1 MSPRHPVRTLRAVLV
16 LTLVLTLALTLL
28 MAASAWAETPQHR
41 LALVIGNSAYESSPL
56 KNPVNDAT
64 DMSTMLKKMGFEVI
78 SQLNANQK
86 QMENAIRTFQGKLT
100 KDSVGLFFYAGHGM
114 QVGGVNY
121 LVPVG
126 AKIAQESDVKYE
138 TVDAGRVLDAMHTAG
153 NPLNI
158 VILDA
163 CRDNPFARSYRSGVK
178 GLARM
183 DAPTGTFI
191 AYATAPGDTAADGD
205 GKNGVFTKY
214 MLEYMPTPNLEVD
227 KVLKKVRVSVMRET
241 GKRQVPWQSSSLTG
255 DFFFQGGGA
264 AEGPADK
271 AVSEEWAK
279 IERERQ
285 EIAELKR
292 QIERSKGASAPAP
305 APAPAAQASAASAK
319 ALPAPAPVAKAAPAT
334 LKPTGAARLPK
345 LMFLLQ
351 EDCLDCPVKGMNMA
365 ENELIAKLSEK
376 GYPLIDKS
384 ALEAANQM
392 GQARLALAGNL
403 DAAKQLG
410 AMFGA
415 KYVLVGKAVIQ
426 DVGEIMPG
434 TGMKSIQTNIQL
446 KIISA
451 QTGQIVGATV
461 KTAAAAHISAL
472 NGAQKALAQAA
483 RETVDGFVVPTL
495 AAQAAKAGSEGGAVR
510 VFATGVKDMA
520 VYGALVAALEKTPR
534 VTQVNTDRF
543 NKQSG
548 LLVLDLLFGG
558 SGEDLAVA
566 VDNQPL
572 GGKGRI
578 FVQDFGAEQVDLRV
592 K

>member
-1 MSPRHPVRTLRAVLV
+1 
-16 LTLVLTLALTLL
+16 
-28 MAASAWAETPQHR
+28 
-41 LALVIGNSAYESSPL
+41 N
-56 KNPVNDAT
+56 
-64 DMSTMLKKMGFEVI
+64 MLKGMGFEVL
-78 SQLNANQK
+78 SHLNANQK
-86 QMENAIRTFQGKLT
+86 QMENAIRQFQGKLT

-114 QVGGVNY
+114 QVNGVNY

-126 AKIAQESDVKYE
+126 AKISQESDVKYE
-138 TVDAGRVLDAMHTAG
+138 TVDAGKVLDAMHTAG

-158 VILDA
+158 VVLDA
-163 CRDNPFARSYRSGVK
+163 CRDNPFARSYRSSAK

-255 DFFFQGGGA
+255 DFFFKGGA
-264 AEGPADK
+264 QPEGPADK
-271 AVSEEWAK
+271 AVAEEWAR
-279 IERERQ
+279 IEKERQ
-285 EIAELKR
+285 EISELKR
-292 QIERSKGASAPAP
+292 QIERGKQQASAPAAAAPAKASAAPAQASAPAP
-305 APAPAAQASAASAK
+305 VRPAAAA
-319 ALPAPAPVAKAAPAT
+319 
-334 LKPTGAARLPK
+334 KPPK

-384 ALEAANQM
+384 QLEAAHQM
-392 GQARLALAGNL
+392 GQARLALSGNV

-434 TGMKSIQTNIQL
+434 AGMKSIQANIQL

-461 KTAAAAHISAL
+461 KSASAAHISAL
-472 NGAQKALAQAA
+472 NGAQQALQKAA
-483 RETVDGFVVPTL
+483 RETVDAFVVPTL
-495 AAQAAKAGSEGGAVR
+495 LAAAAKAGSEGGAVR
-510 VFATGVKDMA
+510 VFATGVK
-520 VYGALVAALEKTPR
+520 
-534 VTQVNTDRF
+534 
-543 NKQSG
+543 
-548 LLVLDLLFGG
+548 
-558 SGEDLAVA
+558 
-566 VDNQPL
+566 
-572 GGKGRI
+572 
-578 FVQDFGAEQVDLRV
+578 
-592 K
+592 

>member
-1 MSPRHPVRTLRAVLV
+1 MSPRQPRRTLRAALT
-16 LTLVLTLALTLL
+16 LTLVLSLALSAGIARAGT
-28 MAASAWAETPQHR
+28 AAPR
-41 LALVIGNSAYESSPL
+41 VALVIGNSAYESSPL
-56 KNPVNDAT
+56 KNPANDAT
-64 DMSTMLKKMGFEVI
+64 DMSNMLKRMGFDVI
-78 SQLNANQK
+78 SQLDANQK
-86 QMENAIRTFQGKLT
+86 QMENAIRAFQAKLGKET
-100 KDSVGLFFYAGHGM
+100 VGLFFYAGHGM
-114 QVGGVNY
+114 QVAGVNY

-126 AKIAQESDVKYE
+126 AKITQESDVKYE
-138 TVDAGRVLDAMHTAG
+138 CVDAGRVLDAMHTAG

-191 AYATAPGDTAADGD
+191 AYATAPGDTAADGS

-241 GKRQVPWQSSSLTG
+241 GKKQVPWQSSSLTG
-255 DFFFQGGGA
+255 DFFFQGGGQ

-271 AVSEEWAK
+271 AVAEEWAR
-279 IERERQ
+279 IEKERQ
-285 EIAELKR
+285 EITELK
-292 QIERSKGASAPAP
+292 QQLERSKGATAAAPSPQAPSAQAP
-305 APAPAAQASAASAK
+305 SPQASVAPAAPK
-319 ALPAPAPVAKAAPAT
+319 PPLKAAAVRP
-334 LKPTGAARLPK
+334 PK

-351 EDCLDCPVKGMNMA
+351 EDCVNCPVKGMNMA

-384 ALEAANQM
+384 QLEAANQM
-392 GQARLALAGNL
+392 GQARLALSGNV

-426 DVGEIMPG
+426 DGGEIMPG

-461 KTAAAAHISAL
+461 KTASAAHISAL

-483 RETVDGFVVPTL
+483 RDTVDGFVTPTL
-495 AAQAAKAGSEGGAVR
+495 AAAAAKAQSEGGAVR
-510 VFATGVKDMA
+510 VFATGVKSMA
-520 VYGALVAALEKTPR
+520 VYGSLIAALEKTPR
-534 VTQVNTDRF
+534 VTQVNPDRF
-543 NKQSG
+543 NRQSG

-566 VDNQPL
+566 VDNMPL
-572 GGKGRI
+572 GGRGKI
-578 FVQDFGAEQVDLRV
+578 SVQDFGAEQVDIRIR
-592 K
+592 

>member
-1 MSPRHPVRTLRAVLV
+1 MSPRHPVRTLCAVLV
-16 LTLVLTLALTLL
+16 PTLILTLL
-28 MAASAWAETPQHR
+28 LAASAWAETAQHR

-64 DMSTMLKKMGFEVI
+64 DMATMLKKMGFEVI

-86 QMENAIRTFQGKLT
+86 QMENAIRTFQGRLGKET
-100 KDSVGLFFYAGHGM
+100 VGLFFYAGHGM
-114 QVGGVNY
+114 QVAGTNY

-126 AKIAQESDVKYE
+126 AKITQESDVKYE
-138 TVDAGRVLDAMHTAG
+138 CVDAGRVLDAMHTAG
-153 NPLNI
+153 NQLNI

-285 EIAELKR
+285 EIADLKR
-292 QIERSKGASAPAP
+292 QMERSKGASPA
-305 APAPAAQASAASAK
+305 AAGPAAQAST
-319 ALPAPAPVAKAAPAT
+319 APAA
-334 LKPTGAARLPK
+334 LKPPPLKAVAARPPK

-392 GQARLALAGNL
+392 GQARLALSGNN
-403 DAAKQLG
+403 DAARQLG
-410 AMFGA
+410 TMFGA
-415 KYVLVGKAVIQ
+415 RYVLVGKAVIQ

-434 TGMKSIQTNIQL
+434 AGMKSIQANIQL

-461 KTAAAAHISAL
+461 KTASAAHISAL

-483 RETVDGFVVPTL
+483 RETVDGFVAPTL

-510 VFATGVKDMA
+510 VFATGVRDMGI
-520 VYGALVAALEKTPR
+520 YGALVAALEKTPR
-534 VTQVNTDRF
+534 VTQVSTDRF

-578 FVQDFGAEQVDLRV
+578 FVQDFAAEQVDLRV

>member
-1 MSPRHPVRTLRAVLV
+1 MRPRQSVWTLRAVLA
-16 LTLVLTLALTLL
+16 LAALLTLALLAPT
-28 MAASAWAETPQHR
+28 AWAETPQHR
-41 LALVIGNSAYESSPL
+41 LALVIGNSNYESSPL

-64 DMSTMLKKMGFEVI
+64 DMGSMLKSMGFEVI
-78 SQLNANQK
+78 RELNANQK
-86 QMENAIRTFQGKLT
+86 QMENAIRTFQGKLG

-114 QVGGVNY
+114 QVSGTNY

-126 AKIAQESDVKYE
+126 AKINQESDVKYE
-138 TVDAGRVLDAMHTAG
+138 CVDAGRVLDAMHTAG

-163 CRDNPFARSYRSGVK
+163 CRDNPFARSYRSSTK

-191 AYATAPGDTAADGD
+191 AYATAPGDTAADGS

-241 GKRQVPWQSSSLTG
+241 GKKQVPWQASSLTG
-255 DFFFQGGGA
+255 DFFFKGGGA

-271 AVSEEWAK
+271 AVAEEWAR
-279 IERERQ
+279 IEKERQ
-285 EIAELKR
+285 EINEMKSQL
-292 QIERSKGASAPAP
+292 ERSKAASAQASHAP
-305 APAPAAQASAASAK
+305 AGKAAVAPQAAPAALK
-319 ALPAPAPVAKAAPAT
+319 PVAA
-334 LKPTGAARLPK
+334 KPPK

-351 EDCLDCPVKGMNMA
+351 EDCVNCPVKGMNMA
-365 ENELIAKLSEK
+365 ENELIAKLSQK

-384 ALEAANQM
+384 QLEAANQM
-392 GQARLALAGNL
+392 GQARLALSGNV

-426 DVGEIMPG
+426 DGGEIMPG
-434 TGMKSIQTNIQL
+434 TGLKSIQTNIQL

-461 KTAAAAHISAL
+461 KTASAAHISAL

-483 RETVDGFVVPTL
+483 KDTVDGFVAPTL
-495 AAQAAKAGSEGGAVR
+495 EEAAAKAGAEGGAVR

-520 VYGALVAALEKTPR
+520 VYGALIAALEKTPR

-566 VDNQPL
+566 VDNQSL
-572 GGKGRI
+572 GGKRKI
-578 FVQDFGAEQVDLRV
+578 FVQDFGAEQVDIRV

>member
-1 MSPRHPVRTLRAVLV
+1 MSPRELARTLCAALILVVLAAMGARAD
-16 LTLVLTLALTLL
+16 
-28 MAASAWAETPQHR
+28 TPQHR

-56 KNPVNDAT
+56 NNPVNDAT
-64 DMSTMLKKMGFEVI
+64 DMGNMLKTMGFEVI

-86 QMENAIRTFQGKLT
+86 QMENAIRAFQSKLGKDT
-100 KDSVGLFFYAGHGM
+100 MGLFFFAGHGM

-121 LVPVG
+121 LIPIG
-126 AKIAQESDVKYE
+126 AKITQESDIKYE
-138 TVDAGRVLDAMHTAG
+138 SVDAGRVLDAMHTAG

-183 DAPTGTFI
+183 DAPTGTLI

-205 GKNGVFTKY
+205 GRNGVFTKY

-227 KVLKKVRVSVMRET
+227 KVLKKVRVSVLRET
-241 GKRQVPWQSSSLTG
+241 GKRQVPWQASSLTG
-255 DFFFQGGGA
+255 DFFFRGGGE

-271 AVSEEWAK
+271 AVAEEWAR
-279 IERERQ
+279 IEKERQ
-285 EIAELKR
+285 EINELKR
-292 QIERSKGASAPAP
+292 QVERGKQAAAAPAAPASAPA
-305 APAPAAQASAASAK
+305 S
-319 ALPAPAPVAKAAPAT
+319 
-334 LKPTGAARLPK
+334 LKPAGAAKPPK

-365 ENELIAKLSEK
+365 ENELIARLSEK
-376 GYPLIDKS
+376 GYPLVDKS
-384 ALEAANQM
+384 QLEAANQM
-392 GQARLALAGNL
+392 GQARLAMSGNV

-415 KYVLVGKAVIQ
+415 RYVLVGKAVIQ

-434 TGMKSIQTNIQL
+434 AGMKSIQANIQL

-461 KTAAAAHISAL
+461 KSAAAAHISAL

-483 RETVDGFVVPTL
+483 RETVDAFVAPTL
-495 AAQAAKAGSEGGAVR
+495 LAAAAKAGSEGGAVR
-510 VFATGVKDMA
+510 VFATGVRDMG
-520 VYGALVAALEKTPR
+520 VYGSLVAALEKTPR
-534 VTQVNTDRF
+534 VTQVSTDRF

-558 SGEDLAVA
+558 TGEDLAVA
-566 VDNQPL
+566 VDNKPL
-572 GGKGRI
+572 GGRSRI
-578 FVQDFGAEQVDLRV
+578 MVQDFGAEQVDIRV
-592 K
+592 R

>member
-1 MSPRHPVRTLRAVLV
+1 MSPRQLARTLCAVLILLV
-16 LTLVLTLALTLL
+16 LTAVSVRAD
-28 MAASAWAETPQHR
+28 TPQHR

-64 DMSTMLKKMGFEVI
+64 DMANMLKGMGFEVL
-78 SQLNANQK
+78 SHLNANQK

-126 AKIAQESDVKYE
+126 AKISQESDVKYE
-138 TVDAGRVLDAMHTAG
+138 TVDAGKVLDAMHTAG

-158 VILDA
+158 VVLDA
-163 CRDNPFARSYRSGVK
+163 CRDNPFARSYRSSAK

-191 AYATAPGDTAADGD
+191 AYATAPGDTAADGE

-255 DFFFQGGGA
+255 DFFFKGGA
-264 AEGPADK
+264 TAEGPADK
-271 AVSEEWAK
+271 AVSEEWAR
-279 IERERQ
+279 IEKERQ

-292 QIERSKGASAPAP
+292 QIERGQQQAAAKPAP
-305 APAPAAQASAASAK
+305 ASAAPAQQAAPAALRPAA
-319 ALPAPAPVAKAAPAT
+319 
-334 LKPTGAARLPK
+334 AARPPK

-351 EDCLDCPVKGMNMA
+351 EDCVNCPVKGMNMA

-384 ALEAANQM
+384 QLEAANQM
-392 GQARLALAGNL
+392 GQARMALSGNV

-410 AMFGA
+410 TMFGA

-426 DVGEIMPG
+426 ELGEIMPG

-446 KIISA
+446 KIISS

-472 NGAQKALAQAA
+472 NGAQQALAQAS
-483 RETVDGFVVPTL
+483 RETVDSFVVPTL
-495 AAQAAKAGSEGGAVR
+495 LAAAQKAGAEGGAVR

-534 VTQVNTDRF
+534 VTQVSTDRF

-566 VDNQPL
+566 VDNKAL
-572 GGKGRI
+572 GGRSKI
-578 FVQDFGAEQVDLRV
+578 FVQDFGNEQVDIRV

>member
-1 MSPRHPVRTLRAVLV
+1 MSPCQLARTLCAVPL
-16 LTLVLTLALTLL
+16 LALL
-28 MAASAWAETPQHR
+28 AAAPAWAQSQPR
-41 LALVIGNSAYESSPL
+41 VALVIGNSAYASSPL
-56 KNPVNDAT
+56 QNPVHDAT
-64 DMSTMLKKMGFEVI
+64 DMGNMLKTMGFEVI
-78 SQLNANQK
+78 SRLDADQK
-86 QMENAIRTFQGKLT
+86 QMEDAIRQFQGRLGKEA
-100 KDSVGLFFYAGHGM
+100 VGLFFYAGHGM
-114 QVGGVNY
+114 QVAGTNY

-126 AKIAQESDVKYE
+126 ARIAQESDVKYE
-138 TVDAGRVLDAMHTAG
+138 CVDAGRVLDAMHSAG

-163 CRDNPFARSYRSGVK
+163 CRDNPFARSYRSGAK

-191 AYATAPGDTAADGD
+191 AYATAPGDTAADGS

-241 GKRQVPWQSSSLTG
+241 NRKQVPWQSSSLTG
-255 DFFFQGGGA
+255 DFFFQGGGQ

-271 AVSEEWAK
+271 AVAEEWAR
-279 IERERQ
+279 IEKERQ

-292 QIERSKGASAPAP
+292 QLERSKGASPPAPAPSAMASVAPAP
-305 APAPAAQASAASAK
+305 APAPQ
-319 ALPAPAPVAKAAPAT
+319 PAPLRPVAA
-334 LKPTGAARLPK
+334 KPPK

-384 ALEAANQM
+384 QLEAANQM
-392 GQARLALAGNL
+392 GQARLALSGNV
-403 DAAKQLG
+403 DAARQLG
-410 AMFGA
+410 TMFGA

-426 DVGEIMPG
+426 DVGEIVPG
-434 TGMKSIQTNIQL
+434 TGMKSIQANIQL

-451 QTGQIVGATV
+451 QTGQIVGAAV

-472 NGAQKALAQAA
+472 NGAQTALSQAA
-483 RETVDGFVVPTL
+483 RDTVDSFVAPTL
-495 AAQAAKAGSEGGAVR
+495 QAAAAKAGSEGGSVR
-510 VFATGVKDMA
+510 VFATGVKDLA
-520 VYGALVAALEKTPR
+520 VCGALIAALEKTPR
-534 VTQVNTDRF
+534 VTQVSTDRF
-543 NKQSG
+543 NRQSG

-566 VDNQPL
+566 VDNQAL
-572 GGKGRI
+572 GGRRKI
-578 FVQDFGAEQVDLRV
+578 FVQDFGAEQVDIRI

>member
-1 MSPRHPVRTLRAVLV
+1 MSPRHPVRTLCAALMLTVL
-16 LTLVLTLALTLL
+16 A
-28 MAASAWAETPQHR
+28 AASAWAETPQHR

-56 KNPVNDAT
+56 NNPVNDAT
-64 DMSTMLKKMGFEVI
+64 DMGTMLKSMGFEVI
-78 SQLNANQK
+78 SQLDANQK
-86 QMENAIRTFQGKLT
+86 QMENAIRAFQARLT
-100 KDSVGLFFYAGHGM
+100 KDSVGLFFFAGHGM
-114 QVGGVNY
+114 QVAGTNY
-121 LVPVG
+121 LIPIG
-126 AKIAQESDVKYE
+126 ARISQESDIKYE
-138 TVDAGRVLDAMHTAG
+138 SVDAGRVLDAMHSAG

-163 CRDNPFARSYRSGVK
+163 CRDNPFARSYRSSAK

-191 AYATAPGDTAADGD
+191 AYATAPGDTAADGG

-255 DFFFQGGGA
+255 DFFFRGGGQ
-264 AEGPADK
+264 AEGPEDK

-292 QIERSKGASAPAP
+292 QIERGRQAQ
-305 APAPAAQASAASAK
+305 PAPAASAK
-319 ALPAPAPVAKAAPAT
+319 VTGAPVQAAAPA
-334 LKPTGAARLPK
+334 ARPPK

-384 ALEAANQM
+384 QLEAANQM
-392 GQARLALAGNL
+392 GQARLALSGNV
-403 DAAKQLG
+403 DAARQLG
-410 AMFGA
+410 TMFGA
-415 KYVLVGKAVIQ
+415 RYVLVGKAVIQ
-426 DVGEIMPG
+426 DVGEIVPG
-434 TGMKSIQTNIQL
+434 TGMRSIQTNLQL

-461 KTAAAAHISAL
+461 KTASAAHISAL

-483 RETVDGFVVPTL
+483 RDTVDGFVAPTL
-495 AAQAAKAGSEGGAVR
+495 TAAAAKAGAEGGAVR
-510 VFATGVKDMA
+510 VFATGVRDMA

-534 VTQVNTDRF
+534 VTQVSPDRF
-543 NKQSG
+543 NRQSG

-558 SGEDLAVA
+558 TGEDLAVA

-572 GGKGRI
+572 GGKRRI
-578 FVQDFGAEQVDLRV
+578 FVQDFGAEQVDLRI

>member
-1 MSPRHPVRTLRAVLV
+1 MIPLRQT
-16 LTLVLTLALTLL
+16 LTLCVALFLPLLA
-28 MAASAWAETPQHR
+28 MASAWAETPQHR

-56 KNPVNDAT
+56 HNPVNDAT
-64 DMSTMLKKMGFEVI
+64 DMGNMLKSMGFEVI
-78 SQLNANQK
+78 RELNANQK
-86 QMENAIRTFQGKLT
+86 QMENAIRTFQGRLG

-114 QVGGVNY
+114 QVSGTNY

-126 AKIAQESDVKYE
+126 AKINQESEVKYDC
-138 TVDAGRVLDAMHTAG
+138 VDAGRVLDAMHTAG

-163 CRDNPFARSYRSGVK
+163 CRDNPFARSYRSSAK

-191 AYATAPGDTAADGD
+191 AYATAPGDTAADGS

-241 GKRQVPWQSSSLTG
+241 GKKQVPWQASSLTG
-255 DFFFQGGGA
+255 DFFFRGGGE

-271 AVSEEWAK
+271 AVAEEWAK
-279 IERERQ
+279 IERERK
-285 EIAELKR
+285 EIAELKS
-292 QIERSKGASAPAP
+292 QIERSKGAQSAPAAAAK
-305 APAPAAQASAASAK
+305 APAPAALRPQA
-319 ALPAPAPVAKAAPAT
+319 
-334 LKPTGAARLPK
+334 AARPPK

-351 EDCLDCPVKGMNMA
+351 EDCLDCAVKGVNMA
-365 ENELIAKLSEK
+365 ENELIAKLTEK

-384 ALEAANQM
+384 QLEAANQM
-392 GQARLALAGNL
+392 GQARLALSGNV

-426 DVGEIMPG
+426 DGGEIMPG
-434 TGMKSIQTNIQL
+434 AGLKSIQTNIQL

-461 KTAAAAHISAL
+461 KSASAAHISAL

-483 RETVDGFVVPTL
+483 RDTVDSFVEPTL
-495 AAQAAKAGSEGGAVR
+495 TAAAAKAGSEGGAVR
-510 VFATGVKDMA
+510 VFATGVRNMA
-520 VYGALVAALEKTPR
+520 VYGALVAALEKT
-534 VTQVNTDRF
+534 
-543 NKQSG
+543 
-548 LLVLDLLFGG
+548 
-558 SGEDLAVA
+558 
-566 VDNQPL
+566 
-572 GGKGRI
+572 
-578 FVQDFGAEQVDLRV
+578 
-592 K
+592 